1 MLENRKW
8 FCREVSRALSPSGR
22 RRCRGD
28 EDGCVGPCATLR
40 ADGEPPK
47 GVEARASFM
56 VRLVFEKMPL
66 VAGQV
71 WGGRETVASLGL
83 FLGERWHDLSQ
94 GRDSGDG
101 GLGKR
106 LE

>member
-1 MLENRKW
+1 M
-8 FCREVSRALSPSGR
+8 
-22 RRCRGD
+22 
-28 EDGCVGPCATLR
+28 
-40 ADGEPPK
+40 
-47 GVEARASFM
+47 
-56 VRLVFEKMPL
+56 
-66 VAGQV
+66 

-106 LE
+106 LEENVCVWECRDEEGLG